1 MNVFNKFTIRSLK
14 KNRSRTFVTIIGI
27 ALSMALITAIVQA
40 VNSGLNY
47 LITGETAHTGAF
59 HGFYYNITEE
69 EAKKVQAYSEISDAA
84 TWQQVGWAEIDSEN
98 ESKPYLLIESIS
110 DNFTDLVSVNLTE
123 GRMPESD
130 YEIILPSHLSSN
142 GGVSYKLGDI
152 VSLNVGKRTSE
163 GYELTGPYTGD
174 EEKITD
180 AQERKYTVVGF
191 YERLDYSIE
200 DFESPGYTAL
210 TTGGGSGSYYLF
222 FTVKDPGNYFD
233 YMSKNAVSDSY
244 RSHTELLAYSGSLKD
259 ANLSQVLYGFAA
271 ILILLISFGSI
282 LLIYNSFS
290 ISVSER
296 TKQFGIL
303 KSVGATKKQ
312 IMRTV
317 FFEALVLCAVAIPL
331 GMIVGCLGIGIT
343 LYLLRD
349 SFSAFLYS
357 GADIKMHL
365 VINVWGLVICAAVC
379 LITTLIS
386 AWLPARRAIKIS
398 PIDAIRQSTDVKMRR
413 KDIRFKKIIYKLF
426 GFEGM
431 LAAKNFARNKK
442 RYRSTVISLFL
453 SVTLFISA
461 SSFCAYL
468 TDSVDTVSAT
478 GHSDT
483 DITYYTSAD
492 SVDDPEQ
499 LLASLS
505 SANGVDKGVY
515 YIQSYFDAVFDL
527 SAISDGYKETYAE
540 QADDEAEAFYD
551 SCMVLFLNDE
561 AFNTICEDNG
571 IDTTEFYDT
580 SNPQAVAF
588 NDIVT
593 SVRTDETHTKKIN
606 NYVFND
612 DAFPTS
618 ASITSDKEIEGYR
631 LVTTDDSDP
640 DNILYYYYPEEYML
654 SFDDNEVILDSMLDT
669 SKAMILSEA
678 EAQNKTEITIA
689 AKAESVPFYIP
700 EKSYQL
706 YIVYPYS
713 LIGSVLGEQFT
724 DDYDSMYYFD
734 FSAENHSDAYESMEK
749 ILSAN
754 GLNSNQLYDIA
765 EQYESERTM
774 VTVVNVFAYGFII
787 LISLIAMA
795 NVFNTI
801 STSIS
806 LRRREFA
813 MLKSVGLTKRGFSK
827 MMNFECI
834 IYGIKGLFWGLIASL
849 LVTYA
854 IYQTTGAAIERSFYV
869 PWYSVAIA
877 VVSVFIVVFATMLYA
892 TSKIRKDNPID
903 ALKNENL

>member
-14 KNRSRTFVTIIGI
+14 KNRSRTLVTIIGI

-40 VNSGLNY
+40 VNSGLDY
-47 LITGETAHTGAF
+47 LIRGETANTGAF
-59 HGFYYNITEE
+59 HGFYYDITEE
-69 EAKKVQAYSEISDAA
+69 EAKKVQSDSEISDTAS
-84 TWQQVGWAEIDSEN
+84 WQQVGWAEIDSAN
-98 ESKPYLLIESIS
+98 DTKPYLLIESIS
-110 DNFTDLVSVNLTE
+110 ENFTDLVSVNLTE
-123 GRMPESD
+123 GKMPESD
-130 YEIILPSHLSSN
+130 YEIILPSHLLSN
-142 GGVSYKLGDI
+142 SAVSYKLGDI
-152 VSLNVGKRTSE
+152 ITLDVGKRMSG
-163 GYELTGPYTGD
+163 GYELTGPYTYD
-174 EEKITD
+174 EEEITD
-180 AQERKYTVVGF
+180 TDEKKYTVVGF

-200 DFESPGYTAL
+200 DYECPGYTAL
-210 TTGGGSGSYYLF
+210 TTGGGSGSSYLF
-222 FTVKDPGNYFD
+222 FTVKNPKNYFD
-233 YMSKNAVSDSY
+233 YMAENAVSDNY
-244 RSHTELLAYSGSLKD
+244 RSHSELLAFSGSLRD
-259 ANLSQVLYGFAA
+259 DNLSTVLYGFAA

-317 FFEALVLCAVAIPL
+317 FFEALALCAVAIPL

-357 GADIKMHL
+357 GTDIKMSL
-365 VINVWGLVICAAVC
+365 VINVWGLVICSAVC
-379 LITTLIS
+379 LMTTLIS
-386 AWLPARRAIKIS
+386 SWIPARKAIKIS
-398 PIDAIRQSTDVKMRR
+398 PIDAIRQSADVKLRK

-431 LAAKNFARNKK
+431 LAAKNFSRNKK

-468 TDSVDTVSAT
+468 TDSVDTVIGT

-483 DITYYTSAD
+483 DIAYCTNAD
-492 SVDDPEQ
+492 IVDDPDQ

-505 SANGVDKGVY
+505 SSSGVDKGIY
-515 YIQSYFDAVFDL
+515 YINHYFDAAFDL
-527 SAISDGYKETYAE
+527 SAISEGYKDECSG
-540 QADDEAEAFYD
+540 QVDDTNKVFYE
-551 SCMVLFLNDE
+551 SFQMMFLNDE
-561 AFNTICEDNG
+561 AFNELCKDNG
-571 IDTTEFYDT
+571 LDNTVFYDK
-580 SNPQAVAF
+580 SNPQAVVF
-588 NDIVT
+588 
-593 SVRTDETHTKKIN
+593 DEVNTKVIDSDNNAKRIN
-606 NYVFND
+606 NKIFKND
-612 DAFPTS
+612 QIPISVNLTKE
-618 ASITSDKEIEGYR
+618 KEIEGYTFWC
-631 LVTTDDSDP
+631 VDENEKGET
-640 DNILYYYYPEEYML
+640 LYYYYPTEYIN
-654 SFDDNEVILDSMLDT
+654 SFNGEAIEDSQLDKD
-669 SKAMILSEA
+669 KAMILTEA
-678 EAQNKTEITIA
+678 EAQDKTEITIG
-689 AKAESVPFYIP
+689 AKAENFPYYIP
-700 EKSYQL
+700 KAYQL
-706 YIVYPYS
+706 FLIYPYS
-713 LIGSVLGEQFT
+713 LIDNVLSEQFT
-724 DDYDSMYYFD
+724 DGLDSYYYFE
-734 FSAENHSDAYESMEK
+734 FMASNHSEAYKNIEQ
-749 ILSAN
+749 ILPSY
-754 GLNSNQLYDIA
+754 GLSSENLYDIA
-765 EQYESERTM
+765 ESYESSRTL
-774 VTVVNVFAYGFII
+774 VSVINVFAYGFII

-854 IYQTTGAAIERSFYV
+854 IYKSTDAAIEQSFYI
-869 PWYSVAIA
+869 PWYSAAIA
-877 VVSVFIVVFATMLYA
+877 IGSVFIVVFATMLYS
-892 TSKIRKDNPID
+892 TGKIKKDNPID

>member
-40 VNSGLNY
+40 VNSGLNF

-69 EAKKVQAYSEISDAA
+69 EAKKVQADSEISDAA
-84 TWQQVGWAEIDSEN
+84 AWQQVGWAEIDSEN

-130 YEIILPSHLSSN
+130 YEIILPSHLLSD
-142 GGVSYKLGDI
+142 GGVSYNLGDI
-152 VSLNVGKRTSE
+152 VSLNVGKRTSK

-174 EEKITD
+174 EEEITD
-180 AQERKYTVVGF
+180 TQERKYTVVGF

-222 FTVKDPGNYFD
+222 FTVKNPTNYFD
-233 YMSKNAVSDSY
+233 YIMSENAVSDNCK
-244 RSHTELLAYSGSLKD
+244 SHYSLLAYSGSLKD
-259 ANLSQVLYGFAA
+259 ENLSQVLYGFAA

-349 SFSAFLYS
+349 SFSAFIS
-357 GADIKMHL
+357 GADIKMYL

-379 LITTLIS
+379 LVTTLIS

-483 DITYYTSAD
+483 DITYDTNSSNVKNPD
-492 SVDDPEQ
+492 Q
-499 LLASLS
+499 LLISLS
-505 SANGVDKGVY
+505 SANGVDKVVY
-515 YIQSYFDAVFDL
+515 YRQSYFDAGFDL
-527 SAISDGYKETYAE
+527 SAISDGYKKVCSA
-540 QADDEAEAFYD
+540 QADDTNKSFYD
-551 SCMVLFLNDE
+551 WCEIMFVNDE
-561 AFNTICEDNG
+561 AFNTLCEENG
-571 IDTTEFYDT
+571 IDKNKFYDKST
-580 SNPQAVAF
+580 PQAVVF
-588 NDIVT
+588 DEVNT
-593 SVRTDETHTKKIN
+593 TVRTDETHTKRIKN
-606 NYVFND
+606 TVFKD
-612 DAFPTS
+612 DAFPISVNLTKE
-618 ASITSDKEIEGYR
+618 KEIEGYT
-631 LVTTDDSDP
+631 LWNTENDENGDA
-640 DNILYYYYPEEYML
+640 LFYYYPNEYIDSFNGEAIDEDQLDKDKAIVL
-654 SFDDNEVILDSMLDT
+654 SRDQAY
-669 SKAMILSEA
+669 SKEA
-678 EAQNKTEITIA
+678 ITIG
-689 AKAESVPFYIP
+689 AKAENYPHYIP
-700 EKSYQL
+700 KSTM
-706 YIVYPYS
+706 IFAIYPYS
-713 LIGSVLGEQFT
+713 LMDSVLGEQFKENFFS
-724 DDYDSMYYFD
+724 YCFD
-734 FSAENHSDAYESMEK
+734 FKAQNHSEAFKNIEQ

-754 GLNSNQLYDIA
+754 GLSSDGLYDVA
-765 EQYESERTM
+765 EHYESERTM